1 MHVTRVVVHKREHK
15 MVLMGGEK
23 EIKTYQI
30 ALGDLV
36 GAKQRQGTTEL
47 RKAFTQLTPETT
59 TALSTRHSCLLSK

>member
-1 MHVTRVVVHKREHK
+1 MFLVVFWLLSAAIPRPIMHVTRVVVHKREHK

-36 GAKQRQGTTEL
+36 GAKQRQEPPNSG
-47 RKAFTQLTPETT
+47 
-59 TALSTRHSCLLSK
+59 RHLHN